1 MHQKFRQ
8 RLIELLA
15 ERSFKYSAEPTFK
28 LASGRMSNYY
38 IDCRTVT
45 HSAEGKHL
53 IGSIIY
59 EMLKADDVQA
69 VGGMTMGADPIA
81 CSVSYAAFLDKS
93 AMASFSIRK
102 EPKGHGLGKQVE
114 GDVRN
119 GDRVVIVEDVI
130 TTGASTIKAV
140 EAARRE
146 GLVVVKVVALVD
158 RQEGG
163 REETRKHV
171 PAVEAV
177 CTRAE
182 LLEAYRKRPA

>member
-1 MHQKFRQ
+1 MHQDFRK
-8 RLIELLA
+8 RLIGLLA
-15 ERSFKYSAEPTFK
+15 ERSFQYSAEPSFK

-59 EMLKADDVQA
+59 AMLKADNVQA

-93 AMASFSIRK
+93 AIASFSIRK

-114 GDVRN
+114 GDIRRE
-119 GDRVVIVEDVI
+119 DRVVIVEDVI

-146 GLVVVKVVALVD
+146 GLVVVKVIALVD

-163 REETRKHV
+163 REETLRHV
-171 PAVEAV
+171 PVVEAV

-182 LLEAYRKRPA
+182 LLDAYRNRPA